1 MRKIVLSLV
10 LLVCIPG
17 TALGAG
23 FAKQSLFLSKSP
35 VVEGDTVLIHAVLQ
49 NDSTA
54 AFSGEVVFTSQKG
67 SEAKQKVGSAV
78 ATIAPQGAQAVSVSW
93 KPLAGEYAVTASL
106 TGKDGKVVEEE
117 TGRFTINEKPK
128 PASEGSAFGQGPGE
142 VQSSDE
148 IQKMINSFSPAVGG
162 FLEPAF
168 SSVDVY
174 RQKVSDW
181 LDQGISWSKARVAA
195 KAPGNVLGE
204 STAGS
209 PSGIAGTASYVGGTA
224 GLYFFS
230 VLKWIIANAGIFY
243 PVVALSFF
251 YILWRI
257 FARIRRPSY

>member
-1 MRKIVLSLV
+1 MRKIVFG
-10 LLVCIPG
+10 LLLLCIPG

-54 AFSGEVVFTSQKG
+54 AFSGEVIFTSQKG

-93 KPLAGEYAVTASL
+93 KPLAGEYSVTASL
-106 TGKDGKVVEEE
+106 TSKDGKVVEEE
-117 TGRFTINEKPK
+117 TGHFSINEKPK
-128 PASEGSAFGQGPGE
+128 PASEGSVFGQGPGE
-142 VQSSDE
+142 VQSSED

-168 SSVDVY
+168 ASVDSF
-174 RQKVSDW
+174 RQKVGSW
-181 LDQGISWSKARVAA
+181 LDQGINWSKAKVAA
-195 KAPGNVLGE
+195 KAPGKVLGE
-204 STAGS
+204 STEAS
-209 PSGIAGTASYVGGTA
+209 PSGIAGTATYAGGLA
-224 GLYFFS
+224 GLYVFS
-230 VLKWIIANAGIFY
+230 VLKWIVANAGIFY

-251 YILWRI
+251 YMLWRI